1 MGESVVV
8 GRQVGG
14 GHFSELVL
22 LDRWKTCQLL
32 VVGGLSVVGG
42 FGIRR
47 HGWNNLKEPKCFFVR
62 CSKAVSN
69 IDEKNHCMKSVQIRR
84 FFWYIFSH
92 IRTEYGEIRS
102 ISPYSARMREK
113 TDQENLHIWTL
124 FYVNLI
130 VGLDL

>member
-1 MGESVVV
+1 M
-8 GRQVGG
+8 VGG
-14 GHFSELVL
+14 LVEDLWVSRWLLVDKSVMGISVSRWL

-69 IDEKNHCMKSVQIRR
+69 IDQKNRCMKRVQIRR
-84 FFWYIFSH
+84 FFWYIFSG
-92 IRTEYGEIRS
+92 IRTEYGDGS
-102 ISPYSARMREK
+102 QSVLISNHILSCKFCAIVYL
-113 TDQENLHIWTL
+113 TD
-124 FYVNLI
+124 FK
-130 VGLDL
+130 